1 MQGLWNKDFDM
12 WKRKFF
18 TVFSGELG
26 VDVGGVTREL
36 FICLCDQLFGAP
48 AKNSLFIRFDDDNP
62 QALVGWAQT
71 QLCTWLLQLFFIY
84 VVMQVH
90 PTPHKIRDPSLK
102 LEHYEFAGR
111 VVGKCLYE
119 SALGNPLFV
128 KARFTRS
135 FLAQIIGLRV
145 TWKVRQHNYYI
156 QWLVNPR
163 RMRQEVLWRQQ
174 HRTHCWWALG
184 L

>member
-1 MQGLWNKDFDM
+1 MSMIPSRCRVAIVLQVIKATRGFKVDM

-71 QLCTWLLQLFFIY
+71 QLCT
-84 VVMQVH
+84 
-90 PTPHKIRDPSLK
+90 
-102 LEHYEFAGR
+102 
-111 VVGKCLYE
+111 
-119 SALGNPLFV
+119 
-128 KARFTRS
+128 
-135 FLAQIIGLRV
+135 
-145 TWKVRQHNYYI
+145 
-156 QWLVNPR
+156 
-163 RMRQEVLWRQQ
+163 
-174 HRTHCWWALG
+174 
-184 L
+184 